1 VLSLCIV
8 LSNCVL
14 LLKRHVRGQALS
26 PRSLLLIL
34 SSVSSNGV
42 ELGKLMSL
50 ACFCEDVAEC
60 VLMSALYVSLAVFA
74 LFVGF
79 KKLIVNANAMNFV
92 FLRDKLNR
100 RCRFEVKRIKLTS
113 YGTFRG
119 ELMKPG
125 DLDFNLRSRSPDLV
139 S

>member
-1 VLSLCIV
+1 
-8 LSNCVL
+8 
-14 LLKRHVRGQALS
+14 
-26 PRSLLLIL
+26 
-34 SSVSSNGV
+34 
-42 ELGKLMSL
+42 MSL